1 MHTLLAALFGVLA
14 ITSAQA
20 GDLGVPPGYHGAAP
34 PPAYVQGPPP
44 AYVQGPPP
52 VVAYGR
58 PPRAYDY
65 APPPPYPARGVI
77 AAPQGP
83 AYIVPGP
90 VYQPGDEYAEAPAVV
105 DGTRYYRQCWFE
117 FGYRRCALRHKAW
130 FW

>member
-1 MHTLLAALFGVLA
+1 MRIVLAALLGLVA
-14 ITSAQA
+14 ATSAQA
-20 GDLGVPPGYHGAAP
+20 GDLGVPQGYYGAAP

-44 AYVQGPPP
+44 VYLQEPPP
-52 VVAYGR
+52 VVGYGR
-58 PPRAYDY
+58 PRAYDY

-83 AYIVPGP
+83 AYVVPGP

-117 FGYRRCALRHKAW
+117 FGYRRCALRHKAF